1 MREFTGFRPEG
12 ARRSKPAHDIPRVHR
27 HLRTLALLLM
37 NMVSRA
43 QLKSASVYEV
53 SLYGRVRGGSKGN
66 FTS

>member
-1 MREFTGFRPEG
+1 
-12 ARRSKPAHDIPRVHR
+12 
-27 HLRTLALLLM
+27 M